1 MGGGNV
7 FFSDYINGFII
18 RIFFLVFNV
27 FGGRPAGP
35 VGPLLPARPPHK
47 KQEKPKKQENHWFLK
62 EKTIKIKKT
71 ISFIRF
77 SCFFLFFP
85 LKTNGFLVFFVFLVF
100 GGRPAGPVGL
110 LFPAGLKIMSPILAI
125 PCRFCTRIPA
135 DRSR

>member
-1 MGGGNV
+1 MV
-7 FFSDYINGFII
+7 FL
-18 RIFFLVFNV
+18 FFLF
-27 FGGRPAGP
+27 FWFLGKGRPGRSVLSSRPA
-35 VGPLLPARPPHK
+35 LSSLPALPQ

-85 LKTNGFLVFFVFLVF
+85 LKTNGFLVFLVFFVF
-100 GGRPAGPVGL
+100 GEGPAGPVGL